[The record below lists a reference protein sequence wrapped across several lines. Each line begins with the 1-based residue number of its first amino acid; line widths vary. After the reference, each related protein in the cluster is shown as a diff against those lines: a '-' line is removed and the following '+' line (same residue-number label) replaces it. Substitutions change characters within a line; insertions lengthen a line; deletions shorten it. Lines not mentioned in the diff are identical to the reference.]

1 MAELKNSALRVGSA
15 SGREGIREGAGDPLN
30 FGENQKW
37 SVQGQSPPRLKIS
50 AILEKGQY

>member
-50 AILEKGQY
+50 AILE